1 MYTIGQ
7 VSQMFHLPVSTLRY
21 YDKEGLFP
29 TMERQSGIR
38 KFGERELE
46 ALRVIEC
53 LKQSGLEIKEIRQ
66 FMQWCVEG
74 PSTYQDRL
82 ALFQAR
88 RRAVED
94 EMKRLQKTLDML
106 RFKCWYY
113 ETAVRDGSEERL
125 LSMLPDR
132 LPPEIQKLYDNAHAS
147 DDAADRE
154 KEI

>member
-7 VSQMFHLPVSTLRY
+7 VSEMFHLPVSTLRY

-74 PSTYQDRL
+74 PSTYEDRL
-82 ALFQAR
+82 ALFRAR
-88 RRAVED
+88 RRAVES
-94 EMKRLQKTLDML
+94 EMARLQKTLDML

-113 ETAVRDGSEERL
+113 ETAVRDGNEDRLSEL
-125 LSMLPDR
+125 LPDR
-132 LPPEIQKLYDNAHAS
+132 LPPEIQPLYNNAHAP
-147 DDAADRE
+147 DEMTA
-154 KEI
+154 

>member
-7 VSQMFHLPVSTLRY
+7 VSELFHLPVSTLRY

-74 PSTYQDRL
+74 PSTYEARL
-82 ALFQAR
+82 ALFEAR

-94 EMKRLQKTLDML
+94 EMARLQKTRDML

-113 ETAVRDGSEERL
+113 GVAVRDGNEDRL
-125 LSMLPDR
+125 HELLPDR
-132 LPPEIQKLYDNAHAS
+132 LPPEIQRCYDNAHAP
-147 DDAADRE
+147 DDAAD
-154 KEI
+154 

>member
-7 VSQMFHLPVSTLRY
+7 VSELFHLPVSTLRY

-29 TMERQSGIR
+29 TMEWQSGIR

-74 PSTYQDRL
+74 PSTYEARL
-82 ALFQAR
+82 ALFEAR
-88 RRAVED
+88 WPGCKKRAICCGSNAGIMGSLSV
-94 EMKRLQKTLDML
+94 
-106 RFKCWYY
+106 
-113 ETAVRDGSEERL
+113 TATRTD
-125 LSMLPDR
+125 
-132 LPPEIQKLYDNAHAS
+132 
-147 DDAADRE
+147 
-154 KEI
+154 